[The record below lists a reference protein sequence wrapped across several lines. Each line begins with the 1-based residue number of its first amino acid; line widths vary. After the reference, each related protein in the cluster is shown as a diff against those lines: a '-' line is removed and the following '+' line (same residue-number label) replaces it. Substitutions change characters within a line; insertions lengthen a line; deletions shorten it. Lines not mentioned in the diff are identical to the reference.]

1 MSSYLLFIQARKD
14 IFKGKQMKEYQEK
27 IKLEWQKLPESE
39 KAKLEK
45 QAMDLMQKYR
55 YIFFCSFVNMRLSMV
70 FV

>member
-55 YIFFCSFVNMRLSMV
+55 
-70 FV
+70 